1 MEKGIIQ
8 IYYGAGIGKT
18 SAALG
23 NAIRRASNGATA
35 YFIRFLK
42 GQFDSE
48 YLTRL
53 EPEIKTFRFE
63 RSLNGFD
70 TLNEEER
77 QEEKANILNGLS
89 FAKKALSTGEC
100 DILVLDEILGAVN
113 EGVVSADDIKEV
125 LSQRGP
131 FTSVIMTGIELPEE
145 IREISDQVL
154 NIVPEKEVESIDT
167 V

>member
-8 IYYGAGIGKT
+8 VYYGTGMGKT

-23 NAIRRASNGATA
+23 NAIRKASEGETA

-63 RSLNGFD
+63 RSMNGFD

-77 QEEKANILNGLS
+77 QEEKANILNGLN

-113 EGVVSADDIKEV
+113 EGVVSASEVNEV
-125 LSQRGP
+125 LAQKGP
-131 FTSVIMTGIELPEE
+131 FTSVIMTGRELPDAL
-145 IREISDQVL
+145 REISDSVL
-154 NIVPEKEVESIDT
+154 NIVSEKECVDVDT

>member
-8 IYYGAGIGKT
+8 VYYGTGTGKT

-23 NAIRRASNGATA
+23 NAIRKASEGATV

-70 TLNEEER
+70 TLNDEER
-77 QEEKANILNGLS
+77 QEEKANIINGLN

-113 EGVVSADDIKEV
+113 EGVVSVDEVNEV
-125 LSQRGP
+125 LSQKGP
-131 FTSVIMTGIELPEE
+131 FTSVIMTGRELPEE
-145 IREISDQVL
+145 IRDISDNVL
-154 NIVPEKEVESIDT
+154 NIVSEKEYEE
-167 V
+167 

>member
-8 IYYGAGIGKT
+8 VYYGIGPGKT

-23 NAIRRASNGATA
+23 NSIRRAIGGETV

-53 EPEIKTFRFE
+53 EPEVKSFRFE
-63 RSLNGFD
+63 RSVNGFD
-70 TLNEEER
+70 TLNDEER
-77 QEEKANILNGLS
+77 QEEKANIINGLN
-89 FAKKALSTGEC
+89 FAKKALTTGEC
-100 DILVLDEILGAVN
+100 DVLVLDEILGAIN
-113 EGVVSADDIKEV
+113 EGVVSFEEVKEV
-125 LSQRGP
+125 LSQKGP
-131 FTSVIMTGIELPEE
+131 FASVIMTGRELPEG
-145 IREISDQVL
+145 IREMADQVL
-154 NIVPEKEVESIDT
+154 NIVPEKEPEEIDS